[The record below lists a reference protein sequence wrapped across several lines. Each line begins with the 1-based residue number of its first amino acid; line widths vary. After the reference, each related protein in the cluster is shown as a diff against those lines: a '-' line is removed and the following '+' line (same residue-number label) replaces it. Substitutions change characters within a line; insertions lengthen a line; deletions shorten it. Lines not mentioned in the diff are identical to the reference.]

1 MSAFCEAVKTFGPL
15 VGRILLAAIFI
26 VSGSGKIGGFEGT
39 VAAIAAKGMPLPQI
53 AAAVAIAVELIG
65 GILIVIGWHARWAAA
80 ALFLFMIPTTLL
92 FHNFWAF
99 EAAQQ
104 AGQRIHFMKNL
115 AIMGGILYVMA
126 FGAGPLSVGSDP
138 ARHSS
143 DSTRDS

>member
-1 MSAFCEAVKTFGPL
+1 MSALCEAVKNFGPL
-15 VGRILLAAIFI
+15 IGRLLIAAIFI
-26 VSGSGKIGGFEGT
+26 VSGYGKIGGFEGT
-39 VAAIAAKGMPLPQI
+39 TAQIAAKGMPLPEL
-53 AAAVAIAVELIG
+53 AAAGAIAVELVG
-65 GILIVIGWHARWAAA
+65 GILLIVGWHARLAAT

-126 FGAGPLSVGSDP
+126 FGAGPLSVDG
-138 ARHSS
+138 R
-143 DSTRDS
+143 RR